1 MKLTATSTL
10 AMLASVIQATPFS
23 VTPSGTQVLATFD
36 DLKALPGVAEI
47 NPVGN
52 YKGLNWK
59 ALDIL
64 QAGVAGIATGV
75 SPQSGNN
82 VAANGVTDTLLNGG
96 ISITAQ
102 SVKSF
107 DLQYAYFGC
116 VVNTVETV
124 ASVPQAC
131 TVAFSGYKKGSSK
144 VFKTVNQQFNP
155 TNAVVSKMSKA
166 TFDSAFAGLDRVD
179 VVVVGGLL
187 PTTLSGLLIDN
198 VSYKTYSKWA

>member
-10 AMLASVIQATPFS
+10 AILVSVAQSIPLS
-23 VTPSGTQVLATFD
+23 VTRFGTQELADFD
-36 DLKALPGVAEI
+36 DRKAFPGVTVM
-47 NPVGN
+47 NPVSN

-59 ALDIL
+59 ALDVI
-64 QAGVAGIATGV
+64 QAGVAGITTGV
-75 SPQSGNN
+75 TPQSGNN
-82 VAANGVTDTLLNGG
+82 VAANGVVETLLAGG

-116 VVNTVETV
+116 VVNTLETV
-124 ASVPQAC
+124 ASAPQPC
-131 TVAFSGYKKGSSK
+131 TVAFSGYKKGSSE

-179 VVVVGGLL
+179 VAIVGGLL
-187 PTTLSGLLIDN
+187 PNAVTVLLIDN
-198 VSYKTYSKWA
+198 VSYKTYSK

>member
-10 AMLASVIQATPFS
+10 AMLASVAQTTPLS
-23 VTPSGTQVLATFD
+23 VTPSGTQVLANFD
-36 DLKALPGVAEI
+36 DRTALPGASEI

-75 SPQSGNN
+75 TPQSGNN
-82 VAANGVTDTLLNGG
+82 VAANGVTDTVLAGG

-116 VVNTVETV
+116 VVDTVETV
-124 ASVPQAC
+124 ASAPQAC
-131 TVAFSGYKKGSSK
+131 TVAFSGYKKGSSD
-144 VFKTVNQQFNP
+144 VFKTVNQQFDP

-179 VVVVGGLL
+179 VAIVGGLL
-187 PTTLSGLLIDN
+187 PNTVTGLLIDN
-198 VSYKTYSKWA
+198 VSYKTYSK